1 MADLY
6 KVIKETTNYGHGI
19 GNDVLT
25 LKVGDTFEGDTNG
38 STDFVYTTLDK
49 KAPDFNYLGGI
60 FQDFVSVPL
69 SSVEIVYFT
78 GALPPPQKTLT
89 NGQKW
94 MWVVGLTLAAW
105 GLLYWSQKEK
115 K

>member
-1 MADLY
+1 MTNLY
-6 KVIKETTNYGHGI
+6 KVISETTNYGHGI

-49 KAPDFNYLGGI
+49 KAPDFSYLGGI
-60 FQDFVSVPL
+60 TQDFVSVPL
-69 SSVEIVYFT
+69 STVQVIHML
-78 GALPPPQKTLT
+78 GALPPAPKTLT
-89 NGQKW
+89 TGQKW
-94 MWVVGLTLAAW
+94 MWLVGLTLAAW

-115 K
+115 